1 VDNLLL
7 VAFAQCQHE
16 EIIFP
21 IAFVDVVS
29 KVSVKGQNN
38 VFKN

>member
-1 VDNLLL
+1 MTNFL

-21 IAFVDVVS
+21 IALVDVVN